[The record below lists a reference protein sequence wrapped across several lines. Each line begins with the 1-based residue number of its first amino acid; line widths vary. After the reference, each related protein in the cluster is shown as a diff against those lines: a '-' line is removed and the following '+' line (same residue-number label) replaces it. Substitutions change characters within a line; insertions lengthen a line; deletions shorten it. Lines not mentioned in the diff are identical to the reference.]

1 MPDQVTEQ
9 NASAELLLELSFKNV
24 SYQYPKA
31 SHASLTNIN
40 LNVNRNK
47 LIAVMGRTAA
57 GKTTLLS
64 TINGLIPHFSEG
76 KFKGQVLVKGFNT
89 QEMSIQKLVPYV
101 GFVMQD
107 AETQILGLTVEKD
120 VAFGPCNL
128 AYPRETIEKNVDFAI
143 RTVQLDPYRH
153 TSPDRL
159 SGGEKQRLAIAGVLA
174 LESPILVLD
183 EPTSELDPQGAESVY
198 HTLLQLKQTRKH
210 TILFSTHDSQF
221 VIDKADELWV
231 IDQGQIVY
239 QGPPRDFF
247 SDPDLPRQYSLEVP
261 MISDLFRRLRAD
273 GIYTKSVLPT
283 SLESAV
289 EAIRSLLK
297 NHIDPSPAVSLSS
310 HSSQDPPPV
319 KHQKVIDIQDLSYSY
334 DTGWQAV
341 KNVSVS
347 FYEGEIVGIIG
358 RNGAGKTTLLKHLN
372 GLLKPTFG
380 RVLVD
385 GLDTRQAS
393 IEQLSSRVGYVFQ
406 NPDHQIFSSSVYEE
420 IAFGLLNRGIDRVA
434 LDKRIQE
441 ALQHTALI
449 GKEKVHPF
457 NLSKGERQKLA
468 IASVLAIK
476 PQIIVIDE
484 PTTGLDWEGSVAI
497 MEEIVK
503 LKEKGH
509 TLILITHNTRLA
521 AEYMERIIIMENG
534 SIVRD
539 GRANMVLS
547 DLNFLR
553 AHALLPPQISLL
565 AEQLRE
571 YGVPSY
577 VIKAEEMLE
586 FIRNHLRGSVCS

>member
-1 MPDQVTEQ
+1 MPDLVTEQ
-9 NASAELLLELSFKNV
+9 NNRTEMLFELSFKNV

-31 SHASLTNIN
+31 SHASLININ
-40 LNVNRNK
+40 LNVDRNK

-89 QEMSIQKLVPYV
+89 QEMSIQKLVPFV

-107 AETQILGLTVEKD
+107 SETQILGLTVEKD

-128 AYPRETIEKNVDFAI
+128 AYPREKIEKNVEFAI
-143 RTVQLDPYRH
+143 HTVQLDHYRH

-174 LESPILVLD
+174 LESPILVFD
-183 EPTSELDPQGAESVY
+183 EPTSELDPQGAESIY
-198 HTLLQLKQTRKH
+198 QTLLQLKQTGQH
-210 TILFSTHDSQF
+210 TILFSTHDPQF

-239 QGPPRDFF
+239 QGLPQDFF
-247 SDPDLPRQYSLEVP
+247 SDPDLPRQYGLQVP
-261 MISDLFRRLRAD
+261 LISDLFRHLRNE

-283 SLESAV
+283 GLDSAV
-289 EAIRSLLK
+289 KELKSILKIQSTSL
-297 NHIDPSPAVSLSS
+297 PAVSLSS
-310 HSSQDPPPV
+310 LSLENPPSV
-319 KHQKVIDIQDLSYSY
+319 ERQKVIEIQDLNYFY

-347 FYEGEIVGIIG
+347 FYKGEIVGIIG

-372 GLLKPTFG
+372 GLLKPTSG
-380 RVLVD
+380 RVIVD
-385 GLDTRQAS
+385 GLDTCQAS

-420 IAFGLLNRGIDRVA
+420 IAFGLLNHGIDRVA
-434 LDKRIQE
+434 LDKCIQE
-441 ALQHTALI
+441 ALQHTGLV
-449 GKEKVHPF
+449 GKEKIHPF

-468 IASVLAIK
+468 IASVLAIN

-484 PTTGLDWEGSVAI
+484 PTTGLDWEGSVVI

-534 SIVRD
+534 TIVRD
-539 GRANMVLS
+539 GKAHMVLS

-553 AHALLPPQISLL
+553 EHALLPPQISLL

-571 YGVPSY
+571 YGVSPQ
-577 VIKAEEMLE
+577 VIKLEEMLE
-586 FIRNHLRGSVCS
+586 FIRNHLRGSLCS